1 VPLFDIPVVMPYRL
15 RDERDGAL
23 FSVQVNAVASN
34 EASAVAA
41 TQVLV
46 RSLGLLKHRGRTVEV
61 LPERVKIGAMGR
73 QIEGPYAYVL
83 THGSLIHH
91 LDFPSRI
98 DSQSGEVMG
107 DAFTGLDPALLLGV
121 VMDCNPLT
129 YINTSGL
136 ASIAAHAKRIH
147 LRLFRVSDPV
157 RRVFQIV
164 GLVQLLRIFPDL
176 RSALDDLH
184 TPQPAIPA
192 SRAD

>member
-1 VPLFDIPVVMPYRL
+1 MPYRL

-41 TQVLV
+41 AQALV
-46 RSLGLLKHRGRTVEV
+46 RSLAGLKHRGRAIEA
-61 LPERVKIGAMGR
+61 LPERVKVGAIGR
-73 QIEGPYAYVL
+73 QVEGPYAYVL
-83 THGSLIHH
+83 THGNLIHH

-107 DAFTGLDPALLLGV
+107 NAFAGLDPNLLLGV

-136 ASIAAHAKRIH
+136 ASIAAHAKRIQ

-176 RSALDDLH
+176 RSALEDLGKPQLPVA
-184 TPQPAIPA
+184 TPVT
-192 SRAD
+192 

>member
-1 VPLFDIPVVMPYRL
+1 MPYRV

-23 FSVQVNAVASN
+23 FSIQVNAVASN

-41 TQVLV
+41 TQALV
-46 RSLGLLKHRGRTVEV
+46 RSLGGLRHRGHQIEV
-61 LPERVKIGAMGR
+61 LPERVKVGAIGR

-83 THGSLIHH
+83 TNGNLIHH

-107 DAFTGLDPALLLGV
+107 NAFAGLDPSLLLGV

-147 LRLFRVSDPV
+147 LRLFRVSEPV

-176 RSALDDLH
+176 RSALEDLN
-184 TPQPAIPA
+184 TPPQAVPAP
-192 SRAD
+192 SN